1 MPIPV
6 RYYWKSLPI
15 FQAAKSCFTFG
26 PTVTNSQL
34 GYTLIIAIS
43 LIMTNVKLTTTFK
56 TELHTLK
63 I

>member
-6 RYYWKSLPI
+6 RYCWKSLPI

-26 PTVTNSQL
+26 PTAMNSQL

-43 LIMTNVKLTTTFK
+43 LIMTNVKLTSTLK
-56 TELHTLK
+56 TELNTLK